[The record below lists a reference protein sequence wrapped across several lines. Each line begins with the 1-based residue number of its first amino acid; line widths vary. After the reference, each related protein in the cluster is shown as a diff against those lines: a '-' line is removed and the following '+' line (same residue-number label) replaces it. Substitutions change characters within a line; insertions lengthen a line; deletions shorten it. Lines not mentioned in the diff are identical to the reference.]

1 MGLSDNEFL
10 GTSETAS
17 ILYHDIFDY
26 PLNAKE
32 IIKWR
37 VGNKVKSIS
46 SITGITGKNGY
57 FFVKGHEGLIYKRVL
72 RKRISNRKIEIAKK
86 NTSLLAKFPTI
97 KGVFITGALAMNNA
111 KEKSDIDLMIIAK
124 TNSLWLT
131 RLVILVIL
139 VILCVPFRR
148 AGRKDEKDK
157 LCINI
162 WLDESALSWDK
173 KDRNIYSA
181 HEIAQ
186 VNPIVDK
193 ENIYQRFLDKNRWI
207 LDYWPSAVK
216 LPQDTGI
223 LGYKDTRK
231 KFSVSQYLNILVSFL
246 DMLAFKLQYLYMR
259 PKITREVVTLHKAI
273 FHPRNWGK
281 EINELLSA

>member
-26 PLNAKE
+26 PLKVKE
-32 IIKWR
+32 IIRWR
-37 VGNKVKSIS
+37 VGKKGLSLFKKTKEVLNKD
-46 SITGITGKNGY
+46 
-57 FFVKGHEGLIYKRVL
+57 GLYCLKDKESLLYKRTL
-72 RKRISNRKIEIAKK
+72 RERISNRKTEIAKK
-86 NTSLLAKFPTI
+86 NASLLAKLPTV

-111 KEKSDIDLMIIAK
+111 KEESDIDLMIITK
-124 TNSLWLT
+124 RNRLWLT
-131 RLVILVIL
+131 RLTSYLVL
-139 VILCVPFRR
+139 RMMNYAV
-148 AGRKDEKDK
+148 RKPNDKDQKDK
-157 LCINI
+157 LCLNI
-162 WLDESALSWDK
+162 WLDESALSWGK

-186 VNPIVDK
+186 VVPIVDK
-193 ENIYQRFLDKNRWI
+193 ENVHQRFLQKNRWI
-207 LDYWPSAVK
+207 LDYWPSAVRLSSMQYVVRSMQK
-216 LPQDTGI
+216 SI
-223 LGYKDTRK
+223 LHSTFYVLLSWFNK
-231 KFSVSQYLNILVSFL
+231 
-246 DMLAFKLQYLYMR
+246 LAFKLQYLYMK